1 MLKFRE
7 IFNQDPTR
15 FLFHPAMA
23 RSISAI
29 VSATAGLALGVALAQ
44 PAPLNAATIV
54 SYTFD
59 VEIDSGPLQ
68 PNKYF
73 GTFSYDVH
81 TANLTSFSFN
91 FQGTQYDANDA
102 PEAIAVLDNGAFLGL
117 DYAIDTFPAFSF
129 VPGFLDLS
137 EAFFAYN
144 LEDSPGRAGFGT
156 VTYTVPGPLPL
167 FGVAA
172 CLGYSRRL
180 RRRMK
185 RSFTPDSTTKD

>member
-1 MLKFRE
+1 
-7 IFNQDPTR
+7 
-15 FLFHPAMA
+15 MA

-29 VSATAGLALGVALAQ
+29 VATTASLALGVALVQ

-73 GTFSYDVH
+73 GTFSYDAH

-91 FQGTQYDANDA
+91 FQGNSYDAGDD
-102 PEAIAVLDNGAFLGL
+102 PGAIAVLDNGVFFGL
-117 DYAIDTFPAFSF
+117 DYTIDTFPAFSF
-129 VPGFLDLS
+129 VPGFFDLS
-137 EAFFAYN
+137 EAFFAYE

-172 CLGYSRRL
+172 CFGYSRRL

-185 RSFTPDSTTKD
+185 RSFTSDSTTEI